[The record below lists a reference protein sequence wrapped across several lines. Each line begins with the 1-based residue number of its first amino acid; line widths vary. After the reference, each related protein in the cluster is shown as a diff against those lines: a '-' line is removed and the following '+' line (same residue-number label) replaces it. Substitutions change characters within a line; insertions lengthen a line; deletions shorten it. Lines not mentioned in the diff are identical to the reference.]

1 MFRLSGILCFLAV
14 SAIAQ
19 TTPAQTAPATPDGK
33 AVFAANCA
41 MCHGPGGDSRAPSQE
56 ILRQRPNE
64 SIVVALEAGAMR
76 SQGALLTSA
85 GRRAVADFLS
95 PRTAASETPVR
106 ENSCPANARR
116 LSNLNG
122 WNGWGVDLVNT
133 RLQPTA
139 AAGLRAEDVPKLKVK
154 WAFGIPYE
162 VTVEAQ
168 PTVVGGRL
176 FFGSATGAVY
186 SLDARTGCQY
196 WKFQSDT
203 RMRTAINVAPIG
215 GGQYAAYFGDSETNV
230 YAVNALTGKL
240 LWKTRLD
247 MHPMAGITGTPKLYK
262 GRLYVGVR
270 SASEEV
276 AAGDPKYPCCTFRG
290 SMDALDAATGK
301 IAWKTF
307 TIPDPPKSTKVNSVG
322 TQMYGPSG
330 VGIWSSPTIDV
341 KRSLIY
347 AGTGNNYSDPPTSTS
362 DAILAFDLESGSMKW
377 SKQLTEDAWNASCG
391 RPGKPSCPVN
401 PDRDV
406 DIASSP
412 ILKTVG
418 GKDMLLVGQKSGV
431 VFALDPDRRGD
442 IIWQKTISKG
452 GGIGGIQWGIAAD
465 DSQVY
470 APISDI
476 IPGPG
481 GGLFALKIAN
491 GEQAWYVP
499 PSEPACKGKRGCSP
513 AQLAAATLIP
523 GVVFSGSMDGH
534 LRAHSTK
541 DGSLIWDLDTVR
553 DFDTVNG
560 VKAHGGSL
568 NVSGPAI
575 ADGMLFVNSGYNVM
589 IGMPGNVLLA
599 LSVDGK

>member
-1 MFRLSGILCFLAV
+1 MFRFIGIFSCLTI
-14 SAIAQ
+14 SAFAQ
-19 TTPAQTAPATPDGK
+19 APDGK
-33 AVFAANCA
+33 ALFAAKCA
-41 MCHGPGGDSRAPSQE
+41 MCHSADGDKRAPLPEVLQ
-56 ILRQRPNE
+56 QRPNE

-76 SQGALLTSA
+76 SQGAGLTA
-85 GRRAVADFLS
+85 AERRAVADFLS
-95 PRTAASETPVR
+95 PRTAASEQPIR
-106 ENSCPANARR
+106 ENSCPATARP
-116 LSNLNG
+116 LANLNG
-122 WNGWGVDLVNT
+122 WNGWGVDLVNS
-133 RLQPTA
+133 RLQSTA
-139 AAGLRAEDVPKLKVK
+139 AAGLRAEDIPKLKVK
-154 WAFGIPYE
+154 WAFGLPYE

-196 WKFQSDT
+196 WMFKADT
-203 RMRTAINVAPIG
+203 RMRTAINIEPIG

-230 YAVNALTGKL
+230 YAVNAQTGKL
-240 LWKTRLD
+240 IWRTKLD
-247 MHPMAGITGTPKLYK
+247 THPMAGITGTPKFFK
-262 GRLYVGVR
+262 DRLYVGIR

-290 SMDALDAATGK
+290 SLVAIDVTTGK
-301 IAWKTF
+301 VAWKTF
-307 TIPDPPKSTKVNSVG
+307 TIPDPPKSTKMSSAG
-322 TQMYGPSG
+322 TQLFGPSG
-330 VGIWSSPTIDV
+330 VGIWDSPTIDV

-391 RPGKPSCPVN
+391 RPDKPSCPAN

-406 DIASSP
+406 DIGASP
-412 ILKTVG
+412 ILKTLPG
-418 GKDMLLVGQKSGV
+418 GKDILLVGQKSGV
-431 VFALDPDRRGD
+431 VFALDPDRRGE
-442 IIWQKTISKG
+442 IVWQKQISKG

-465 DSQVY
+465 DDQVY

-481 GGLFALKIAN
+481 GGLFALKIAT

-499 PSEPACKGKRGCSP
+499 PAEPACKGKRGCSP
-513 AQLAAATLIP
+513 AQLAAATLLP

-541 DGSLIWDLDTVR
+541 DGALIWDLDTVR